1 MKKMVKG
8 ELTAFLSLVFL
19 LLLSLV
25 GSVLESAS
33 IQGLKNEKRADASR
47 AAESVFAE
55 YQRELLETY
64 EILALDGSYENG
76 DMSESNI
83 LNRLTYYGA
92 ENMEIEMEAVRY
104 LTDQNGQEFYRQ
116 AVAYEKEK
124 TGVAAA
130 ERLVGDLPTWKEQE
144 RQTEEYGKEE
154 QETRDS
160 LNQILRGEDQ
170 GLPEEENPLNV
181 VSEVQTGLL
190 LDIVL
195 PKGFELSKKAVDKS
209 RTVTGR
215 ELREGHGAL
224 KEEIPGKG
232 SAIFFNLYL
241 VEKFGHAREKK
252 EETVLDYELEY
263 LLAGK
268 AGDTQNLEA
277 AVKRICALRFAAD
290 YTYLLTDA
298 KKQGEAEL
306 LALALCAL
314 LAAPEAAEVVKHAV
328 LLAWAYG
335 EGVMDVK
342 ALLGG
347 KRVPLVKSEQTWQ
360 LSLAGLLTLN
370 QLGSWREPMDVEEGY
385 TYEQYLQAMLF
396 LCKKEQLT
404 MRALDLVEQN
414 LRVKHGKEFFE
425 ADACV
430 TGAAFKINC
439 PMRRGIDYR
448 FRTMYQYR

>member
-1 MKKMVKG
+1 MVKG

-33 IQGLKNEKRADASR
+33 IQGMKNEKRADASR

-55 YQRELLETY
+55 YQRELLEVY
-64 EILALDGSYENG
+64 EIFALEGSYETG

-83 LNRLTYYGA
+83 LNRLSFYGA
-92 ENMEIEMEAVRY
+92 ENMEIEMEAMRY

-130 ERLVGDLPTWKEQE
+130 ERLIGDLPTWKEQE
-144 RQTEEYGKEE
+144 RQAEEYGKEE

-160 LNQILRGEDQ
+160 LNQILRSEDQ

-181 VSEVQTGLL
+181 VGEVRTGLL
-190 LDIVL
+190 LDLVL
-195 PKGFELSKKAVDKS
+195 PKGFELSRKTVDKS

-215 ELREGHGAL
+215 SLREGYGSL
-224 KEEIPGKG
+224 KEESSGNG

-241 VEKFGHAREKK
+241 TEKFGHAREKK
-252 EETVLDYELEY
+252 EGTALDYELEY

-268 AGDTQNLEA
+268 SGDPQNLEA
-277 AVKRICALRFAAD
+277 AVKKICALRFAAN
-290 YTYLLTDA
+290 YTYILTDA
-298 KKQGEAEL
+298 EKQGDAEM

-342 ALLGG
+342 ALLEG
-347 KRVPLVKSEQTWQ
+347 KRVPLVKTAQTWQ
-360 LSLAGLLTLN
+360 LGMMGLLTLN
-370 QLGSWREPMDVEEGY
+370 QLGSRHETLDAEGGY
-385 TYEQYLQAMLF
+385 TYEQYLQAMLL

-414 LRVKHGKEFFE
+414 IRVKEGKEFFA

-430 TGAAFKINC
+430 TGAVFSINC
-439 PMRRGIDYR
+439 PMRRGINYR